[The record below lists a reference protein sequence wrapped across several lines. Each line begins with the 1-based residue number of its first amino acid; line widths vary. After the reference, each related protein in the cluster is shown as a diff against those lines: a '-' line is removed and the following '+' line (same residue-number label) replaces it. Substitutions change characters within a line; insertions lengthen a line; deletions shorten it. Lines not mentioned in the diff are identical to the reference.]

1 MNERIHAFASSAL
14 AVVLLAL
21 LAACG
26 GSADEL
32 AASAD
37 AARGGKTGGSPTVPA
52 SIAVTPALASLG
64 QDVTISFYPAS
75 YADGRLFLNWICY
88 QNGAQVSHDGT
99 YELHE
104 AVSLGIPGYADL
116 GDHFDWR
123 FTFEPLQSYTGG
135 AATCEV
141 IGWYV
146 NRKSEWIKIAG
157 GSFEAQ

>member
-1 MNERIHAFASSAL
+1 MHKFTRLLTTSAL
-14 AVVLLAL
+14 AAL
-21 LAACG
+21 LAVGAGCG
-26 GSADEL
+26 GTEEDLAD
-32 AASAD
+32 ASA
-37 AARGGKTGGSPTVPA
+37 AARGGKTTTPTSPA
-52 SIAVTPALASLG
+52 SISVTPGVVSLG
-64 QDVTISFYPAS
+64 QDLTISFYPGS

-104 AVSLGIPGYADL
+104 AVSLGIPGYSDL

-141 IGWYV
+141 IGWFV
-146 NRKSEWIKIAG
+146 NRKQQWIKVAG
-157 GSFEAQ
+157 GSFAAQ